1 MAWPVASMG
10 TLVGEGACGSCF
22 SVRQAMRVGSVGNQ
36 SRVLGT
42 CVCKSACEC
51 ERVLCQHWCIWGHT
65 PAEPKFEQKD

>member
-10 TLVGEGACGSCF
+10 SLVGEGACGSCF
-22 SVRQAMRVGSVGNQ
+22 SVGQAERVGSVGNQ

-42 CVCKSACEC
+42 RVCKSACEC
-51 ERVLCQHWCIWGHT
+51 EHVLCIWEHM